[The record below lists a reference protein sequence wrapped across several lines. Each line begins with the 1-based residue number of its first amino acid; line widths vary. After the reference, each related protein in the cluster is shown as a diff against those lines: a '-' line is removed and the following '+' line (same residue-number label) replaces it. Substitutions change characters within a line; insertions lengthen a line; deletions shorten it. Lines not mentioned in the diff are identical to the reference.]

1 MGNVFTEKAVDE
13 GGDMLV
19 DSNDGGGEG
28 VKLKQIY
35 QHKHHLPMF
44 FLHEEYP
51 CKFFEL
57 VEMWIVGKGM
67 YVGSVS
73 GLEGLVGPWSKCP
86 DALTFLFLFYW
97 I

>member
-1 MGNVFTEKAVDE
+1 
-13 GGDMLV
+13 
-19 DSNDGGGEG
+19 
-28 VKLKQIY
+28 
-35 QHKHHLPMF
+35 MF

-57 VEMWIVGKGM
+57 VEMWIMGKRM

-73 GLEGLVGPWSKCP
+73 GLVGLVGPWSKCP